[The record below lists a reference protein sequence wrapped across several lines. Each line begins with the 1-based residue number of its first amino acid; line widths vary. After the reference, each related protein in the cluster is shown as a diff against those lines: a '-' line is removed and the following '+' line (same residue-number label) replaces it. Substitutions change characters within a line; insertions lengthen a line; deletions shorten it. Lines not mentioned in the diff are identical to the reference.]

1 MARAPVAGG
10 ADRGG
15 TGSRTGGDAPGLM
28 DRDELRAALRL
39 ARGQPMSC
47 AVALTKDRQGVIL
60 LHKKLKPRKLA
71 AKLKADAKAAGIEV
85 DPSTIRFGRA
95 SVDGAS
101 DNGRVVFT
109 VHKDAPAAMGRAMLP
124 ILRPA
129 GFQRCEFTTDAQLEQ
144 EPDGDDAGEGGQE
157 ANGAAAP
164 GAAAAPDGQAP
175 SGPVAPGPAP
185 TPPLGGPA
193 AAALSDAPPGA
204 AAPAGAQAPAADR
217 TGAPPDAAAAG
228 RARLLAAVP
237 VDVARAMQAALS
249 RRPVAQGRTG
259 GLAGPRARGDG
270 QGGTQPPPRRGSPR
284 CAWRWGV
291 RRLAGHQARHRR
303 RATARGRPA
312 RPRQRRG
319 TRAGVTPAALRT
331 RLAWRLASP
340 PPGGRHGDRPRPGAW
355 PGPAAVRPAAPGAAR
370 GAQRGP
376 PLRPCAPGRRGGGQA
391 GR

>member
-15 TGSRTGGDAPGLM
+15 TGSRTGEDAPGLM

-164 GAAAAPDGQAP
+164 GAAAAPDGRAA
-175 SGPVAPGPAP
+175 SGPVAPGS
-185 TPPLGGPA
+185 TSTSPLGVPGPTA
-193 AAALSDAPPGA
+193 ATLSDAPPGA

-270 QGGTQPPPRRGSPR
+270 QGGPSRRRG
-284 CAWRWGV
+284 GG
-291 RRLAGHQARHRR
+291 RRVA
-303 RATARGRPA
+303 
-312 RPRQRRG
+312 
-319 TRAGVTPAALRT
+319 
-331 RLAWRLASP
+331 
-340 PPGGRHGDRPRPGAW
+340 PGGGGCGAW
-355 PGPAAVRPAAPGAAR
+355 PGTRHGTVAGRRPGAAR
-370 GAQRGP
+370 
-376 PLRPCAPGRRGGGQA
+376 PGRASTGERGRG
-391 GR
+391 